1 MQSLHF
7 QGTVRTQAISSM
19 DIGGHGVDSHVL
31 KEEKSYFPRSDSA
44 GGRSSVELAVVAVIT
59 ASQCPSRVLKIG
71 YWKHCH
77 THRHQ

>member
-7 QGTVRTQAISSM
+7 QGIVRTQAISSM
-19 DIGGHGVDSHVL
+19 DISGYGMDSHVL
-31 KEEKSYFPRSDSA
+31 KEKSYFPRSDSA